1 MSISNRILKRHD
13 CMGSLLSSFIYGLL
27 TRLPWL
33 CKTQNSW
40 SISAAFLPPAAILGM
55 IQSAGVDMSRPFSA
69 PGSFSDS
76 GFPPPRLSSNP
87 GQVIRPGLFTS
98 TGNEH
103 RVSCFHTSYVCYRL
117 RNPTSFCNKTKSTFQ
132 IQIIMLGDPVS
143 YGLEF

>member
-1 MSISNRILKRHD
+1 MICQYRILKRHD
-13 CMGSLLSSFIYGLL
+13 CMGPLLSSFIYGLL

-40 SISAAFLPPAAILGM
+40 SISAAAFLPPAAILGM

-103 RVSCFHTSYVCYRL
+103 RVVVSTHRMHDIDYAIQRAFV
-117 RNPTSFCNKTKSTFQ
+117 TKPNQPSR
-132 IQIIMLGDPVS
+132 S
-143 YGLEF
+143 R

>member
-1 MSISNRILKRHD
+1 
-13 CMGSLLSSFIYGLL
+13 MGPLLSSFIYGLL

-76 GFPPPRLSSNP
+76 GFPPPRLSSNQ

-103 RVSCFHTSYVCYRL
+103 RVVVSTHRMYVIDYAIQRA
-117 RNPTSFCNKTKSTFQ
+117 FVTKPNQPSK
-132 IQIIMLGDPVS
+132 S
-143 YGLEF
+143 RS